1 MCEEVW
7 YVNTSQGAPLT
18 LFSGQSSETSVGPQR
33 AVSFLFTGPALIL
46 LLICHVSGGGAQA
59 FRCLRHYNQWFSVL
73 VGHPPFYCW
82 RAEASARVS
91 YAQETPTR
99 GACRAAI
106 SLASLLRRGV
116 TQNRGLSTIAQ
127 EQATQWVFPGM
138 DECTLGTP

>member
-7 YVNTSQGAPLT
+7 YVNTSQGALLT

-46 LLICHVSGGGAQA
+46 LLICHVSGGG
-59 FRCLRHYNQWFSVL
+59 NQWFSVL
-73 VGHPPFYCW
+73 VGQPPFYCW

-91 YAQETPTR
+91 YAPETPMR

-116 TQNRGLSTIAQ
+116 TRNRGLSTIAQ

>member
-33 AVSFLFTGPALIL
+33 AVSFLFTGPALVL
-46 LLICHVSGGGAQA
+46 LFICHVSGGG
-59 FRCLRHYNQWFSVL
+59 NQWFSVL
-73 VGHPPFYCW
+73 VGQPPFYCW

-91 YAQETPTR
+91 HAQETATR

-116 TQNRGLSTIAQ
+116 MRNRGLSTIAQ

-138 DECTLGTP
+138 DECTIGTP